1 MAQRR
6 TSGRG
11 TKQQAVAALVAV
23 GLLVGACDLLLPP
36 RAATPAQPTAVL
48 ATQVVAAP
56 TPLPVAPATAMP
68 LPATLTPGA
77 VALRRCEEERF
88 GLAPDYQETGPL
100 HPATLA
106 ASDVPAERYPTL
118 RSSASTTS
126 AVYGITS
133 DGGFAVAHLPAGMGG
148 GTAQDS
154 AAPSLCYLQFVSVHG
169 AYTDAA
175 SALDLLLDTFAGVP
189 RERGGY
195 RVIRTRH
202 GYAFVRRVAGGHGRA
217 DRSAATV
224 RLEAYRAAEG
234 TLILSALSEDIP

>member
-1 MAQRR
+1 MHESSRR
-6 TSGRG
+6 SLLSWRWACWSVPATCWCRPAPPPPPG
-11 TKQQAVAALVAV
+11 T
-23 GLLVGACDLLLPP
+23 
-36 RAATPAQPTAVL
+36 
-48 ATQVVAAP
+48 
-56 TPLPVAPATAMP
+56 PATAMP
-68 LPATLTPGA
+68 LPATMTPGE

-88 GLAPDYQETGPL
+88 GLAPDYRETGPL

-118 RSSASTTS
+118 RSTASTTS

-133 DGGFAVAHLPAGMGG
+133 DGGFAVAHLPG

-154 AAPSLCYLQFVSVHG
+154 TAPSLCYLQFVSVHG

-189 RERGGY
+189 RDRGGY

-202 GYAFVRRVAGGHGRA
+202 GYAFVRTVPGGNGRA

-224 RLEAYRAAEG
+224 RLEAYRAEEG
-234 TLILSALSEDIP
+234 TLILSALVERAP